1 MSSNKQKT
9 VSLVLGSGGAR
20 GLAHIGVIRWLEQNN
35 FKINSISG
43 SSIGALIGGI
53 YACGK
58 IDECIDWLRA
68 LSDFEAMRL
77 LDISVGEGGFV
88 RGEKIIDALRS
99 LVGDYRIEDLPLRFT
114 AVASDIEAEKEVWI
128 DSGPL
133 FDAIRASISLP
144 LFFTPAKFNGRRLLD
159 GGILNPVPIA
169 PTFRDSTDLT
179 IAVNLGG
186 PHQTAPIVIS
196 NVEHPEPPSSFKES
210 VGRFFSDLSD
220 KAANVGSNRAEMLNI
235 ANQTFDTMQSALARQ
250 SLATYPP
257 DALVTISRDACGTL
271 DFDRVDDMVELG
283 HQTAE
288 RDLAHLLNGDVS

>member
-1 MSSNKQKT
+1 MSSSDSRS

-20 GLAHIGVIRWLEQNN
+20 GLAHVGVIRWLESND
-35 FKINSISG
+35 FRIDSISG
-43 SSIGALIGGI
+43 ASMGALVGGI

-58 IDECIDWLRA
+58 IDEYIDWLRA
-68 LSDFEAMRL
+68 LSDLDVVRL

-88 RGEKIIDALRS
+88 RGDRIIEALRG
-99 LVGDYRIEDLPLRFT
+99 LVGEYRIEDLPLRYT
-114 AVASDIEAEKEVWI
+114 AVASDIDAEKEVWL

-144 LFFTPAKFNGRRLLD
+144 LFFTPADVDGRRLLD

-169 PTFRDSTDLT
+169 PTFRDNTDLT

-186 PHQTAPIVIS
+186 PKQAETSLARP
-196 NVEHPEPPSSFKES
+196 VEHPEVSGSFKET
-210 VGRFFSDLSD
+210 VTNFIGELSD
-220 KAANVGSNRAEMLNI
+220 KAVKVGSTRADMLNI

-257 DALVTISRDACGTL
+257 DAQVTIARNACGTL
-271 DFDRVDDMVELG
+271 EFDRVDEMVELG
-283 HQTAE
+283 LECAE
-288 RDLAHLLNGDVS
+288 RDLSHLLAG